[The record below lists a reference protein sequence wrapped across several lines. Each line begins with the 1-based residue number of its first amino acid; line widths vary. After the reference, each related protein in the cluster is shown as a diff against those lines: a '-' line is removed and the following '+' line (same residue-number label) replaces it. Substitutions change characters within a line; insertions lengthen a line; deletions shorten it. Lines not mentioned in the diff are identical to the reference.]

1 MYQAQRAKTRQRIIK
16 KIIPNKEEIRWKVKN
31 TCIEGIRISYNDRF
45 LLKLK
50 DKDLKDRNRKLNEQK
65 IKENN
70 ARAKLDRL
78 LKLRP
83 KEYKNI
89 SESEKNETKFQYL
102 YEKGQ
107 REVIEEDIGKIEKMS
122 ALEYLDILNAK
133 TKEKLIGLCF
143 DKNILD
149 NLDNSTNF
157 EEDEEE
163 YEEEEESSL

>member
-1 MYQAQRAKTRQRIIK
+1 M
-16 KIIPNKEEIRWKVKN
+16 
-31 TCIEGIRISYNDRF
+31 
-45 LLKLK
+45 LKLK
-50 DKDLKDRNRKLNEQK
+50 DKDLKERNRKLNDQK

-70 ARAKLDRL
+70 ARSKLDRL
-78 LKLRP
+78 LRLKP
-83 KEYKNI
+83 WEYKNI

-107 REVIEEDIGKIEKMS
+107 REVIKEYVKKIEKMS
-122 ALEYLDILNAK
+122 ALEYLDILNSK

-157 EEDEEE
+157 EEDGEEE
-163 YEEEEESSL
+163 